1 MQYFYPRV
9 DAART
14 HTKERVATPH
24 EMPPGVGALTEG
36 DGRNFMLLMDMSR
49 FLVNEI
55 CQEHDFQGVSDAAKM
70 RSERMDLAAGLT
82 AKMWSYWH
90 SAPAGR
96 GVYEMLLDWC
106 KQQHSSGTNLRH
118 RELGSRKQMLGSALH
133 SLVTNQLKMW
143 PKQRLTSPFVFA
155 READDGSAL
164 LVGLGPDA

>member
-1 MQYFYPRV
+1 MCVIVIVFLFVHANTFIRASTPH
-9 DAART
+9 ART

-55 CQEHDFQGVSDAAKM
+55 CQEHDFQDVSDAAKL
-70 RSERMDLAAGLT
+70 RSERMDLAAGLI

-96 GVYEMLLDWC
+96 GVYEMQLDWC

-118 RELGSRKQMLGSALH
+118 GSSVHGSRC
-133 SLVTNQLKMW
+133 
-143 PKQRLTSPFVFA
+143 
-155 READDGSAL
+155 
-164 LVGLGPDA
+164 